1 MRYHPISHRI
11 GHTIRWWTEPCS
23 QDGIRTHNDTTFMTS
38 RVQMLMNRGVFRVR
52 YHFLI
57 TYYLTNLYYLDRVV
71 VRTGIEPVTSPWK
84 GDGLTPCR
92 TNQIVHT
99 VGIEP
104 KRCGCKPL
112 DLPSA
117 SGPTWSGR
125 RDSNPQQPAW
135 KAGTLPIE
143 LLPQLWLLP
152 GKFRHVLREWGGQ
165 SYLYHGCWLSDNHLS
180 QTSVFYRPKLNKR
193 LNVL

>member
-1 MRYHPISHRI
+1 MSRTVKSEWDSNPLKATILNGWTRHRASLHLWLTLHNLARCHPY
-11 GHTIRWWTEPCS
+11 
-23 QDGIRTHNDTTFMTS
+23 GIRTHALLRERETTWTACP
-38 RVQMLMNRGVFRVR
+38 
-52 YHFLI
+52 
-57 TYYLTNLYYLDRVV
+57 
-71 VRTGIEPVTSPWK
+71 TGE
-84 GDGLTPCR
+84 
-92 TNQIVHT
+92 IVDT